1 MKDGFD
7 IDIGVAEKLFGA
19 SLEFDPAVRLPEQMY
34 MGASMRPRIS
44 AALVMPWC
52 EQRRSRSTALLQA
65 EQTLSL

>member
-1 MKDGFD
+1 MEDGSD

-19 SLEFDPAVRLPEQMY
+19 SLEFDPSVRLLGQIQ
-34 MGASMRPRIS
+34 MGASMRPWIS